1 MSTGVNGP
9 SPERAEIIRIAGVV
23 QGVGFRYSAQQLGLR
38 HGLRGW
44 VANVG
49 RGVVVHACG
58 PADVLDRFVAALRTE
73 IGPPARVESLERE
86 PAELL
91 PADAGFRIASGR

>member
-1 MSTGVNGP
+1 MSSDARDEVL
-9 SPERAEIIRIAGVV
+9 ERAERIRIEGVV
-23 QGVGFRYSAQQLGLR
+23 QGVGFRYSAQQLAIR

-58 PADVLDRFVAALRTE
+58 PVDRLEGFVRALRHD

-86 PAELL
+86 PADML
-91 PADAGFRIASGR
+91 PAGAGFRIAPSR